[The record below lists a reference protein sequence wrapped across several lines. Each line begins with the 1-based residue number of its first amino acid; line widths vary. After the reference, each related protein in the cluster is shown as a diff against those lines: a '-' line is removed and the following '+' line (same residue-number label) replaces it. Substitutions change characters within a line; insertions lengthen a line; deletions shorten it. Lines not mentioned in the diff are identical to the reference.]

1 MPLQYETLKIDV
13 ADSIGWVTLNRPE
26 RQNSFGEDMR
36 EELVQAL
43 LGMQEDAGVKVVVVT
58 GAGRAFCTG
67 GDMRQVLALKEEG
80 AGFEK
85 LRPLLDEGR
94 RVVTL
99 IHEMPKPVVAMVN
112 GPATGAGMSLAL
124 ACDIRIASD
133 HATFTQNFVHAGLH
147 PDWGASYFLPRLIG
161 AGRALELMWTG
172 RLFTAQEALEMGYV
186 TAVYEPDDLMPKA
199 LELARQIAKGPA
211 TAVQL
216 TKKLAYRSQNIPF
229 DEHLDMAQM
238 AMFVAQST
246 EDAREGPRA
255 FVEKRE
261 PNFKGF

>member
-13 ADSIGWVTLNRPE
+13 ADSIGWITLNRPE
-26 RQNSFGEDMR
+26 KQNSFGEDMR

-43 LGMQEDAGVKVVVVT
+43 LAMQDDENVKVVVIT

-67 GDMRQVLALKEEG
+67 GDMRQMLAMKEDG

-94 RVVTL
+94 RVVTV

-112 GPATGAGMSLAL
+112 GPASGAGMSLAL

-147 PDWGASYFLPRLIG
+147 PDWGGTYFLPRLIG

-172 RLFTAQEALEMGYV
+172 RRVEAEEAEEIGMVQMVVPHPHLREHTARFARRLVKAPSTALRLIKMAVLHAMHFDLNGMLDFEAEAQQQCWEALGSADRMRSFV
-186 TAVYEPDDLMPKA
+186 D
-199 LELARQIAKGPA
+199 RQRR
-211 TAVQL
+211 L
-216 TKKLAYRSQNIPF
+216 
-229 DEHLDMAQM
+229 
-238 AMFVAQST
+238 
-246 EDAREGPRA
+246 
-255 FVEKRE
+255 
-261 PNFKGF
+261 

>member
-1 MPLQYETLKIDV
+1 MPLQYETLKIEV

-26 RQNSFGEDMR
+26 RQNGFGEDMR

-43 LGMQEDAGVKVVVVT
+43 LGMQEDEGVKVVVVT

-67 GDMRQVLALKEEG
+67 GDMRQMLALKEEG

-172 RLFTAQEALEMGYV
+172 RRIEAEEAEEIGLVQMVVPHPHLREHTARFARRLV
-186 TAVYEPDDLMPKA
+186 KA
-199 LELARQIAKGPA
+199 PA
-211 TAVQL
+211 TALRLIKMAVLHSMHFDLDAMLQL
-216 TKKLAYRSQNIPF
+216 ETEAQQQCWEALGSADRMRS
-229 DEHLDMAQM
+229 
-238 AMFVAQST
+238 FVDRQRRS
-246 EDAREGPRA
+246 
-255 FVEKRE
+255 
-261 PNFKGF
+261 